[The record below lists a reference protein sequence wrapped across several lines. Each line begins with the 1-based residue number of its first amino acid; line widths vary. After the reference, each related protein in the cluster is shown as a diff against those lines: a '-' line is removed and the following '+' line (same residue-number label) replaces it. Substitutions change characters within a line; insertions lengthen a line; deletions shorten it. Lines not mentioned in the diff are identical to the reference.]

1 MIKRDWDHLEDKI
14 GYVLDMVEELHA
26 REISNNCIHEDF
38 TVVSWE
44 ELCETAIELLEEIK
58 VGW

>member
-1 MIKRDWDHLEDKI
+1 MIKRDWDHLGDKI

-38 TVVSWE
+38 TTVSWE
-44 ELCETAIELLEEIK
+44 ELCESAIELLEEIK

>member
-1 MIKRDWDHLEDKI
+1 MIKRDWDHLGDKI

-38 TVVSWE
+38 TAVSWE
-44 ELCETAIELLEEIK
+44 ELCEDAIELLEEIK